1 MTLNRFLFV
10 LRKVEDWLLTA
21 TLVVMLALASG
32 QIFLRNIFDSG
43 LIWSEPT
50 LKLLV
55 LWATL
60 LGAMVATR
68 ERNHINIDLLTRL
81 LSPHARVLQRYFV
94 AWFSAFVVLLM
105 AYESVLFVIAEY
117 QEGTRFIG
125 DFPSWVAELIL
136 PIGFASIGMRF
147 LLQPLVPP
155 LDKPEDQQS

>member
-1 MTLNRFLFV
+1 VTLKHFLIGLRRIEDV
-10 LRKVEDWLLTA
+10 LLVG

-43 LIWSEPT
+43 LIWSEPL

-81 LSPHARVLQRYFV
+81 LSPRAQVLQRYFT
-94 AWFSAFVVLLM
+94 AWFSAFIVLTI
-105 AYESVLFVIAEY
+105 AYASARFVIMEY

-125 DFPSWVAELIL
+125 SFPSWVAELIL
-136 PIGFASIGMRF
+136 PIGFTSIGLRF

-155 LDKPEDQQS
+155 LESWEDGIS